1 MKLDGQILAPSL
13 NHKNGALFMKFLA
26 DSMEGFR
33 KNYSAVSKIGG
44 MNNSGT
50 QVCGPQTCVPML
62 NY

>member
-1 MKLDGQILAPSL
+1 
-13 NHKNGALFMKFLA
+13 MKFLA
-26 DSMEGFR
+26 HSMEELR